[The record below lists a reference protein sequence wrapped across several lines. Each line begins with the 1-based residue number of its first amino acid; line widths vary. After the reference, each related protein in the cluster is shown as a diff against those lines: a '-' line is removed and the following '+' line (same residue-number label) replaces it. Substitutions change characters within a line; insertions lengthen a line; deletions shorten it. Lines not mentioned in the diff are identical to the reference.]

1 MRQSDKNHLSR
12 RQQRAPLWQNSYILI
27 KTKSYCWHL
36 SSFSLT
42 CRAQTCKCL
51 GTQHNMVLSYK
62 VSPKNLL
69 FNNML
74 VLLFKAPVTCLGIL
88 RTREQNKSH
97 EVLLTI
103 CRTLFETKDLKIK
116 NNENNK
122 KGKKKKKTENEILSN
137 ICPSNRTVAGGCAR
151 YCPWPSAQQ
160 VEKVTFIFI
169 LYPPPCETA

>member
-1 MRQSDKNHLSR
+1 
-12 RQQRAPLWQNSYILI
+12 
-27 KTKSYCWHL
+27 
-36 SSFSLT
+36 
-42 CRAQTCKCL
+42 
-51 GTQHNMVLSYK
+51 MVLSYK

-122 KGKKKKKTENEILSN
+122 KGKKKKKQKTKFCQTSVPLTEQLQVAVLGIAPGPLLS
-137 ICPSNRTVAGGCAR
+137 R
-151 YCPWPSAQQ
+151 
-160 VEKVTFIFI
+160 
-169 LYPPPCETA
+169 

>member
-122 KGKKKKKTENEILSN
+122 KGKKKKKQKTKFCQTSVPLTEQLQVAVLGIAPGPLLS
-137 ICPSNRTVAGGCAR
+137 R
-151 YCPWPSAQQ
+151 
-160 VEKVTFIFI
+160 
-169 LYPPPCETA
+169 